1 MSGMMAFV
9 SCANENAIVSLHLDE
24 ETGALREV
32 ARTIVPGTEQIS
44 PTSLPMALSHDR
56 RTLHAALRSPPYPVT
71 SFAINAATGELSR
84 LGGDV
89 LPEAMAYLA
98 TDRTDRFLLS
108 ASYGGGLL
116 AVNEI
121 GPHRA
126 VGKTIQ
132 VLKTPPKA
140 HSILPDPANRFVYA
154 ASLGGDV
161 VLCQAFDAATGRL
174 SEPAHAAVHSKP
186 GAGPRHIAFA
196 RDGALLYLVNELDGS
211 VNTYARDAATG
222 ALTELQSITLLPPG
236 AGPKASAAD
245 LHLTPDERFLYASE
259 RSTDTLAMFAVDPAD
274 GMLTALGHVASE
286 PTPRGFRIDPSG
298 RYLLCAGL
306 ASGTVGVYAVGADG
320 MLEKRGTTPVG
331 GGANWVEIIPQ

>member
-116 AVNEI
+116 AVNESARI
-121 GPHRA
+121 APSARPSRSSRRRRRRTA
-126 VGKTIQ
+126 SCP
-132 VLKTPPKA
+132 TPPT
-140 HSILPDPANRFVYA
+140 
-154 ASLGGDV
+154 ASS
-161 VLCQAFDAATGRL
+161 T
-174 SEPAHAAVHSKP
+174 
-186 GAGPRHIAFA
+186 
-196 RDGALLYLVNELDGS
+196 
-211 VNTYARDAATG
+211 
-222 ALTELQSITLLPPG
+222 PP
-236 AGPKASAAD
+236 ASAAMSCCA
-245 LHLTPDERFLYASE
+245 R
-259 RSTDTLAMFAVDPAD
+259 RSTPPPGVCPSPRMRPSTASPAPARATSPSRATVRCSISSTSS
-274 GMLTALGHVASE
+274 TAA
-286 PTPRGFRIDPSG
+286 
-298 RYLLCAGL
+298 
-306 ASGTVGVYAVGADG
+306 
-320 MLEKRGTTPVG
+320 
-331 GGANWVEIIPQ
+331 